1 VQGGEATRVNTTR
14 GPPPPCS
21 RPAAAAVLAHA
32 AASLSPRWNRDW
44 NHASPPPLPPLESH
58 WNRDWNHAS
67 PPPPPPPLY
76 AHVDDLRVRT
86 RPARTPTA
94 TWRATL
100 TPTSRC
106 CAPSGPQRATRAC
119 RSRGPQRRLESVLES
134 GLESADVCA
143 RSAAPRVPLSR
154 ATAPTGIRTGIRAGI
169 GGRARGYSAAPR
181 VPLSRATAPT
191 GIRTG
196 IRAGIGGR
204 ARGYSAAPRVP
215 LSRATAPTG
224 IGARARV

>member
-1 VQGGEATRVNTTR
+1 MNTTR

-21 RPAAAAVLAHA
+21 RPAAAAALAHPA

-67 PPPPPPPLY
+67 PPPPPPLY

-94 TWRATL
+94 TWRATP

-119 RSRGPQRRLESVLES
+119 RSRGPQRRRLESVLES

-154 ATAPTGIRTGIRAGI
+154 ATAPTGIRTVRV
-169 GGRARGYSAAPR
+169 GRAQVELEAAAGRGPP
-181 VPLSRATAPT
+181 PLSR
-191 GIRTG
+191 
-196 IRAGIGGR
+196 
-204 ARGYSAAPRVP
+204 
-215 LSRATAPTG
+215 
-224 IGARARV
+224 